1 MAVIRA
7 FRHEVKGHGVRHAT
21 DVDGLYFDFLDM
33 GGQRILQLSTLGSD
47 QRQSKPKVSQTFQ
60 IGAQGAAE
68 LRQILDQTFPGLGPA
83 GEDDVLPG
91 HRATAVPVHAASDD
105 PIDRFVARAGLTV
118 IDDLSLAGSTARRRV
133 VARDD
138 RPYVG
143 GDWYLVDFTNVQ
155 AVQYTDVDRDRAS
168 VPATY
173 QRAAVI
179 VHDLSEDLEQH
190 LVRSHTDVV
199 RVADLGAPERPGTGG
214 ARDAGVL
221 ADLSD
226 ESSDTRLAPTFSW
239 VEHMLA
245 SEIYRAQQT
254 LAGRATVDD
263 GIVRDVVS
271 ALARLGSHGSLVTV
285 ERAAGLRPGE
295 LRAILP
301 LLRRLLNVDG
311 YEALSL
317 HDGTLAID
325 EALLRQQ
332 FGIVDQAGRE
342 GDRQ

>member
-7 FRHEVKGHGVRHAT
+7 FRHEVKGHGVRHTT

-47 QRQSKPKVSQTFQ
+47 QRQSKPKVGQTFQ

-83 GEDDVLPG
+83 GDHDAPP
-91 HRATAVPVHAASDD
+91 HREAAVPADAASDD
-105 PIDRFVARAGLTV
+105 PIDRFAARAGLTV
-118 IDDLSLAGSTARRRV
+118 INDLSLSGSTARRRV
-133 VARDD
+133 VARDE

-155 AVQYTDVDRDRAS
+155 VVRYSDVDRDRAS
-168 VPATY
+168 VPATF

-179 VHDLSEDLEQH
+179 VHGLSEDLEQH
-190 LVRSHTDVV
+190 LVRSHADVV
-199 RVADLGAPERPGTGG
+199 RVADLGAPERPGTGEP
-214 ARDAGVL
+214 RDAGVP

-226 ESSDTRLAPTFSW
+226 ESSDTRLASRLSW
-239 VEHMLA
+239 VEHLLA

-271 ALARLGSHGSLVTV
+271 ALARLGSHGPLVTV

-317 HDGTLAID
+317 HDGVLAID

-332 FGIVDQAGRE
+332 FGVVDPAGRE